1 MKTTAPIAPM
11 KYNILIVDD
20 SRDNLR
26 LLSGILVQE
35 GYVVRPVLD
44 GVLAISS
51 AQTNPP
57 DLILLDI
64 MMPGMT
70 GYEICEKLKTDEAL
84 RDIPVIFI
92 SALNSVMDKVKAF
105 SIGGVDYITKPFQPQ
120 EVLARIR
127 THLTIRQLQHTLQQ
141 KNLELEQEIRE
152 RKRIE
157 DAMRKRNWELDLLN
171 QMTNALQG
179 CQTED
184 TTYLVLQ
191 EICPQLFPNES
202 GCLYL
207 LNEHQ
212 AELKVVAAWGGTPPA
227 ASVLK
232 DADWNIAGGRI
243 FTFEQ
248 PKKKPVHLHV
258 ACRDETDGVPYAL
271 RNVDKEMLGL
281 LFFSFEQCN
290 YDEFDED
297 SIRQAESK
305 QLISTRV
312 AEQYA
317 LYLTNIRMRMELQMQ
332 VTRDPLTNLY
342 NRRYMEET
350 LANEVRR
357 VVRKRASLGVLMIDV
372 DHFKTFND
380 TYGHES
386 GDVILQEL
394 SALFQKN
401 IRGGDIA
408 CRYGGEEF
416 LLILPDTT
424 LEIASQRANELLRR
438 VRELRVISQQ
448 HEHRITVSVGVA
460 AAPEHGQDVHGLVN
474 AADTALYYAKHNGR
488 NQVVVFSDRIRPLLT
503 GVPAEPENEA

>member
-1 MKTTAPIAPM
+1 MNTNAPSSPI

-35 GYVVRPVLD
+35 GYLVRPVLD
-44 GVLAISS
+44 GILAISS
-51 AQTNPP
+51 AKTNPP
-57 DLILLDI
+57 DIILLDI

-70 GYEICEKLKTDEAL
+70 GYEICEQLKADEEL
-84 RDIPVIFI
+84 RDIPVVFI

-141 KNLELEQEIRE
+141 KNLQLEQEIHE
-152 RKRIE
+152 RTRIE

-171 QMTNALQG
+171 QMANSLQG
-179 CQTED
+179 CQGEPE
-184 TTYLVLQ
+184 TYFVLQ
-191 EICPQLFPNES
+191 DICQQLFPNNS

-207 LNEHQ
+207 LDERQSDLN
-212 AELKVVAAWGGTPPA
+212 VAVAWGGDPPSA
-227 ASVLK
+227 EVLK
-232 DADWNIAGGRI
+232 GSDWNMPTGRI
-243 FTFEQ
+243 FMIEQ
-248 PKKKPVHLHV
+248 PKKRPLHFYV
-258 ACRDETDGVPYAL
+258 SCSEETEGIPYAL
-271 RNVDKEMLGL
+271 RNVAKEILGV
-281 LFFSFEQCN
+281 LFFYFERRD
-290 YDEFDED
+290 YDEFDEEC
-297 SIRQAESK
+297 IRQAESK

-317 LYLTNIRMRMELQMQ
+317 LYLTNVRMRAELQSQ

-342 NRRYMEET
+342 NRRYMEES

-357 VVRKRASLGVLMIDV
+357 VARKNASLGVLMIDV
-372 DHFKTFND
+372 DHFKEFND
-380 TYGHES
+380 TYGHEA
-386 GDVILQEL
+386 GDIVLQEL

-424 LEIASQRANELLRR
+424 LDIASQRANDLVKR
-438 VRELRVISQQ
+438 VREMQVTYQQ
-448 HEHRITVSVGVA
+448 QNHHITVSVGVA
-460 AAPEHGQDVHGLVN
+460 SAPDHGQDVHGLVN
-474 AADTALYYAKHNGR
+474 AADTALYYAKNSGR
-488 NQVVVFSDRIRPLLT
+488 NQVVVFSDRVRPTLT
-503 GVPAEPENEA
+503 GVASEEIGE

>member
-1 MKTTAPIAPM
+1 MKTTDPLLPN

-35 GYVVRPVLD
+35 GYIVRPVLD

-51 AQTNPP
+51 AKTNPP
-57 DLILLDI
+57 DIILLDI

-70 GYEICEKLKTDEAL
+70 GYEICERLKTDEEL

-120 EVLARIR
+120 EVLARIH
-127 THLTIRQLQHTLQQ
+127 THLTIRQLQQALQQ
-141 KNLELEQEIRE
+141 KNLLLEQEIRE
-152 RKRIE
+152 RTRIE
-157 DAMRKRNWELDLLN
+157 EVMRKRNWELDLLN
-171 QMTNALQG
+171 QMTNGLQG
-179 CQTED
+179 CQDESE
-184 TTYLVLQ
+184 TYPILQ
-191 EICPQLFPNES
+191 DICQQLFPNNS

-207 LNEHQ
+207 LNDRQSE
-212 AELKVVAAWGGTPPA
+212 VSVAASWGGAPPS

-232 DADWNIAGGRI
+232 DSEWDMPGGRI
-243 FTFEQ
+243 FTIEQ
-248 PKKKPVHLHV
+248 FKKNSLHFYV
-258 ACRDETDGVPYAL
+258 ACSEETDGLSYAL
-271 RNVDKEMLGL
+271 RNVAKEILGV
-281 LFFSFEQCN
+281 LFFYSERDEAYN
-290 YDEFDED
+290 EFDEE

-305 QLISTRV
+305 HLISARV

-317 LYLTNIRMRMELQMQ
+317 LYLANIRMRMELQMQ

-342 NRRYMEET
+342 NRRYMEES

-357 VVRKRASLGVLMIDV
+357 VARKRASLGILMIDV

-380 TYGHES
+380 THGHEA

-424 LEIASQRANELLRR
+424 LEIASQRANELLKR
-438 VRELRVISQQ
+438 VREMRVTYQQQ
-448 HEHRITVSVGVA
+448 HDYTITVSIGVA

-474 AADTALYYAKHNGR
+474 AADTALYYAKNSGR
-488 NQVVVFSDRIRPLLT
+488 NQVVIFSDRVRPTLAD
-503 GVPAEPENEA
+503 VPSE